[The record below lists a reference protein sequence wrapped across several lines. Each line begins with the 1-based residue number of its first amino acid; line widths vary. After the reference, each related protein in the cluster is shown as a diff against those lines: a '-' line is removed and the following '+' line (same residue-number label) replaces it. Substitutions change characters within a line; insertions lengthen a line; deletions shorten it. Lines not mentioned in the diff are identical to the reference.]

1 MRKTPGGEFL
11 ATLDNGV
18 IVEVLG
24 ETQELRSVTWVKI
37 AAIKNGLRME
47 GWIMEE
53 VEKGVVL
60 PGLYPMN
67 EETKKRYEAERKKK

>member
-18 IVEVLG
+18 VVEVLG
-24 ETQELRSVTWVKI
+24 ETQEVRGVTWVKI

-47 GWIMEE
+47 GWIIQS
-53 VEKGVVL
+53 VLVTATPVVNWQ
-60 PGLYPMN
+60 PTATTTP
-67 EETKKRYEAERKKK
+67 TPTATP